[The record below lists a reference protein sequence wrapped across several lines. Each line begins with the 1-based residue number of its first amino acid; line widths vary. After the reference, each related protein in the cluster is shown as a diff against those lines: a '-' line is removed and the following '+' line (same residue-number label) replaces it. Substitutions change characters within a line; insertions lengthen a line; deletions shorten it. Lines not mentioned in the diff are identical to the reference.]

1 MTAAAALLASVAWGV
16 ADFLGGLKSR
26 SVHVLVVLL
35 LAQVFGL
42 VGITFVVAVAGNE
55 PPRSALWAALAGLFG
70 TLGLASFYRGMAVG
84 SISIVAP
91 IAAVGAVVP
100 VVFGIATGDA
110 VTTAHLA
117 GFALA
122 LAGVALA
129 SFERQEAGAMRIAAG
144 VPWAI
149 AAVIGFGG
157 YYVPM
162 HEASEQ
168 DFLWA
173 AFVFRATVG
182 VAAVAAWLTV
192 RPPFQA
198 ARGHLVAIAAIGT
211 FDTLGNVLFAAA
223 ASRGDVSVVSVLATL
238 YPVTTVALAAL
249 VLSERV
255 DRLQLDRLQLVG
267 VASAL
272 VGVVLISAA

>member
-26 SVHVLVVLL
+26 TVPVLVVLF
-35 LAQVFGL
+35 LAQVSGVLAIGL
-42 VGITFVVAVAGNE
+42 VVLVAGN
-55 PPRSALWAALAGLFG
+55 PPPGTSILWAALAGLFV
-70 TLGLASFYRGMAVG
+70 TVGLAAFYRGMAVG

-100 VVFGIATGDA
+100 VVFGIATGDE
-110 VTTAHLA
+110 VSSPRLL

-122 LAGVALA
+122 LSGVALA
-129 SFERQEAGAMRIAAG
+129 SFERELGEVRLAAG

-162 HEASEQ
+162 HAASEQ

-173 AFVFRATVG
+173 ALVLRTTVG
-182 VAAVAAWLTV
+182 VLAFAAWLAV
-192 RPPFQA
+192 RPPLST
-198 ARGHLVAIAAIGT
+198 ARGHLGAIVMIGIL
-211 FDTLGNVLFAAA
+211 DTAGNTLFAAA
-223 ASRGDVSVVSVLATL
+223 SSLGEVSVVSVLATL

-249 VLSERV
+249 VLSERF
-255 DRLQLDRLQLVG
+255 RRLQLVG
-267 VASAL
+267 VLFAMI
-272 VGVVLISAA
+272 GVVLISL

>member
-26 SVHVLVVLL
+26 TVPTIVVLL
-35 LAQVFGL
+35 LAQVSGVL
-42 VGITFVVAVAGNE
+42 AIGIVVVVAGNQ
-55 PPRSALWAALAGLFG
+55 PPGPTVLWAALAGVFG
-70 TLGLASFYRGMAVG
+70 GLGLAAFYRGMAVG

-100 VVFGIATGDA
+100 VVFGIATGDD
-110 VTTAHLA
+110 VSHLQLL
-117 GFALA
+117 GFVLA
-122 LAGVALA
+122 LGGVAAA
-129 SFERQEAGAMRIAAG
+129 SLERQIGDVRIAAG

-162 HEASEQ
+162 HAASEQ

-173 AFVFRATVG
+173 AFVFRSTV
-182 VAAVAAWLTV
+182 AVLALTAWLIL
-192 RPPFQA
+192 RPPITA
-198 ARGHLVAIAAIGT
+198 ARGHLGAIAMIGIL
-211 FDTLGNVLFAAA
+211 DTAGNTLFAAA
-223 ASRGDVSVVSVLATL
+223 SSLGDVSVVSVLATL
-238 YPVTTVALAAL
+238 YPVTTVALAAI
-249 VLSERV
+249 VLGER
-255 DRLQLDRLQLVG
+255 LDRLQLAG

-272 VGVVLISAA
+272 LGVVLISS

>member
-26 SVHVLVVLL
+26 TVHVLVVLL
-35 LAQVFGL
+35 LAQVSGVLAIGL
-42 VGITFVVAVAGNE
+42 VVAVAGNA
-55 PPRSALWAALAGLFG
+55 PPASVLWAALAGLFG

-84 SISIVAP
+84 AISVVAP
-91 IAAVGAVVP
+91 IAAVGAIVP
-100 VVFGIATGDA
+100 VVFGIATGDD
-110 VTTAHLA
+110 VSRPQGI

-122 LAGVALA
+122 LSGVALA
-129 SFERQEAGAMRIAAG
+129 SFERHEAGAVRIAAG

-162 HEASEQ
+162 HAASEQ

-173 AFVFRATVG
+173 ALVFRATVG
-182 VAAVAAWLTV
+182 ALAFAAWLVT
-192 RPPFQA
+192 RPPLRA
-198 ARGHLVAIAAIGT
+198 GRGHLGVIAMIGIL
-211 FDTLGNVLFAAA
+211 DTVGNALFAAA
-223 ASRGDVSVVSVLATL
+223 SSLGEVSVVSVLATL
-238 YPVTTVALAAL
+238 YPVTTVALAAV
-249 VLSERV
+249 VLSERI
-255 DRLQLDRLQLVG
+255 DRLQFVG

-272 VGVVLISAA
+272 TGVVLISAG

>member
-26 SVHVLVVLL
+26 TVPVLVVLF
-35 LAQVFGL
+35 LAQVSGVLAIGL
-42 VGITFVVAVAGNE
+42 VVLIAGN
-55 PPRSALWAALAGLFG
+55 PPPGTSILWAALAGLFV
-70 TLGLASFYRGMAVG
+70 TVGLAAFYRGMAAG

-100 VVFGIATGDA
+100 VVFGIATGDE
-110 VTTAHLA
+110 VSNPQLL

-122 LAGVALA
+122 LSGVALA
-129 SFERQEAGAMRIAAG
+129 SFERELGEVRLAAG

-162 HEASEQ
+162 HAASEQ

-173 AFVFRATVG
+173 ALVLRTTVG
-182 VAAVAAWLTV
+182 VLAFAAWLAV
-192 RPPFQA
+192 RPPLST
-198 ARGHLVAIAAIGT
+198 ARGHLGAIVMIGIL
-211 FDTLGNVLFAAA
+211 DTAGNTLFAAA
-223 ASRGDVSVVSVLATL
+223 SSLGEVSVVSVLATL

-249 VLSERV
+249 VLSERF
-255 DRLQLDRLQLVG
+255 RRLQLVG
-267 VASAL
+267 VLFAMI
-272 VGVVLISAA
+272 GVVLISL

>member
-1 MTAAAALLASVAWGV
+1 MTVAAALLASVAWGV

-26 SVHVLVVLL
+26 TVPLLVVLL
-35 LAQVFGL
+35 LAQVSGVLAIGL
-42 VGITFVVAVAGNE
+42 VVAIAGNA
-55 PPRSALWAALAGLFG
+55 PPGTSILWAALAGVFG
-70 TLGLASFYRGMAVG
+70 TVGLAAFYRGMAVG
-84 SISIVAP
+84 SISVVAP

-100 VVFGIATGDA
+100 VVFGITTGDD
-110 VTTAHLA
+110 VSRLQLL
-117 GFALA
+117 GFVLA

-129 SFERQEAGAMRIAAG
+129 SFERHEAGDVRVAAG

-173 AFVFRATVG
+173 ALVFRATVG
-182 VAAVAAWLTV
+182 VLAFSAWLAV
-192 RPPFQA
+192 RPPIGA
-198 ARGHLVAIAAIGT
+198 ARGHLGAIAMIGIL
-211 FDTLGNVLFAAA
+211 DTAGNTLFAAA
-223 ASRGDVSVVSVLATL
+223 ASLGEVSVVSVLATL

-249 VLSERV
+249 VLTERI
-255 DRLQLDRLQLVG
+255 DRLQLVG
-267 VASAL
+267 VVSAL
-272 VGVVLISAA
+272 AGVVLISAA

>member
-26 SVHVLVVLL
+26 VVPTIVVLL
-35 LAQVFGL
+35 LAQVSGVL
-42 VGITFVVAVAGNE
+42 AIALVVAIAGNA
-55 PPRSALWAALAGLFG
+55 PPGPSILWASLAGLFG
-70 TLGLASFYRGMAVG
+70 TVGLAAFYRGMAVG

-100 VVFGIATGDA
+100 VVFGIATGDD
-110 VTTAHLA
+110 VSRPQFL
-117 GFALA
+117 GFVLA
-122 LAGVALA
+122 LSGVALA
-129 SFERQEAGAMRIAAG
+129 SFERHVGEVRVAAG

-173 AFVFRATVG
+173 ALVFRSTV
-182 VAAVAAWLTV
+182 AVLAFAAWLV
-192 RPPFQA
+192 LRPPVAA
-198 ARGHLVAIAAIGT
+198 ARGHLGAIAMIGIL
-211 FDTLGNVLFAAA
+211 DTAGNTLFAAA
-223 ASRGDVSVVSVLATL
+223 ASLGEVSVVSVLATL

-249 VLSERV
+249 VLSER
-255 DRLQLDRLQLVG
+255 LDRLQLLG
-267 VASAL
+267 VVSAL
-272 VGVVLISAA
+272 AGVVLISAA

>member
-1 MTAAAALLASVAWGV
+1 MIAAACALGASIAWGV
-16 ADFLGGLKSR
+16 GDFLGGLKSR
-26 SVHVLVVLL
+26 TIHLLVVLL
-35 LAQVFGL
+35 LAQVSGL
-42 VGITFVVAVAGNE
+42 IGIGLIVALAGNG
-55 PPRSALWAALAGLFG
+55 PPGASVLWAAPAGLCG
-70 TLGLASFYRGMAVG
+70 ALGLAAFYRGMAVG

-91 IAAVGAVVP
+91 IAAIAAVVP
-100 VVFGIATGDA
+100 VVFGIATGDDVSA
-110 VTTAHLA
+110 AQLA

-129 SFERQEAGAMRIAAG
+129 SFERHESGDVKVAAG

-173 AFVFRATVG
+173 ALVFRAS
-182 VAAVAAWLTV
+182 AAIIALAAWLV
-192 RPPFQA
+192 LRPSLAA
-198 ARGHLVAIAAIGT
+198 ARGSLGAIALIGLM
-211 FDTLGNVLFAAA
+211 DTAGNTLFAAA
-223 ASRGDVSVVSVLATL
+223 SSQGEVSVVSVLATL
-238 YPVTTVALAAL
+238 YPVTTVALAAI

-255 DRLQLDRLQLVG
+255 NRLQGVG
-267 VASAL
+267 VIAAL
-272 VGVVLISAA
+272 TGVVLISAG

>member
-1 MTAAAALLASVAWGV
+1 VTVAAALLASVAWGV

-26 SVHVLVVLL
+26 AVHVLVVLL

-42 VGITFVVAVAGNE
+42 LGIAVVVAVAANQ
-55 PPRSALWAALAGLFG
+55 PPRSVLWASLAGAFG

-100 VVFGIATGDA
+100 VVFGIATGDE
-110 VTTAHLA
+110 VSRAHVA

-129 SFERQEAGAMRIAAG
+129 SFERQEAGTMRIAAG

-162 HEASEQ
+162 HEASEE

-182 VAAVAAWLTV
+182 VIAFAAWVAV
-192 RPPFQA
+192 RPRLRA
-198 ARGHLVAIAAIGT
+198 ARGHLFAIAAIGI
-211 FDTLGNVLFAAA
+211 FDTLGNALFAMAS
-223 ASRGDVSVVSVLATL
+223 SRGEVSVVSVLATL
-238 YPVTTVALAAL
+238 YPVTTVALAAI
-249 VLSERV
+249 VLSERI
-255 DRLQLDRLQLVG
+255 DRLQLVG

-272 VGVVLISAA
+272 TGVVLISAG

>member
-35 LAQVFGL
+35 LAQISGL
-42 VGITFVVAVAGNE
+42 LGIALVVAIAGNA
-55 PPRSALWAALAGLFG
+55 PPRSVLWATLAGLCG
-70 TLGLASFYRGMAVG
+70 ALGLASFYRGMAVG
-84 SISIVAP
+84 SFSIVAP

-100 VVFGIATGDA
+100 VVYGISTGDD
-110 VTTAHLA
+110 VSRLQVL
-117 GFALA
+117 GFVLA

-129 SFERQEAGAMRIAAG
+129 SFERHETGQARLAAG

-173 AFVFRATVG
+173 ALVFRTTVAF
-182 VAAVAAWLTV
+182 VALSAWLAV
-192 RPPFQA
+192 RPAIAP
-198 ARGHLVAIAAIGT
+198 ARGHLGAIAMIGIL
-211 FDTLGNVLFAAA
+211 DTAGNTLFAAA
-223 ASRGDVSVVSVLATL
+223 ASLGEVSVVSVLATL

-249 VLSERV
+249 VLTERI
-255 DRLQLDRLQLVG
+255 DRLQLVG
-267 VASAL
+267 VVSAL
-272 VGVVLISAA
+272 AGVVLISAA

>member
-26 SVHVLVVLL
+26 TVHVLVVLF
-35 LAQVFGL
+35 LAQVSGVLAIGL
-42 VGITFVVAVAGNE
+42 VVLVAGN
-55 PPRSALWAALAGLFG
+55 PPPGTSILWAALAGLFV
-70 TLGLASFYRGMAVG
+70 TVGLAAFYRGMAVG

-100 VVFGIATGDA
+100 VVFGIATGDE
-110 VTTAHLA
+110 VSRFQLL

-122 LAGVALA
+122 LSGVALA
-129 SFERQEAGAMRIAAG
+129 SFEREVGEVRVAAG

-173 AFVFRATVG
+173 ALVLRTTVG
-182 VAAVAAWLTV
+182 VLAFAAWLAV
-192 RPPFQA
+192 RPPLST
-198 ARGHLVAIAAIGT
+198 ARGHLGAIVMIGIL
-211 FDTLGNVLFAAA
+211 DTVGNTLFAAA
-223 ASRGDVSVVSVLATL
+223 SSLGEVSVVSVLATL

-249 VLSERV
+249 YLGER
-255 DRLQLDRLQLVG
+255 LDRLQLAG

-272 VGVVLISAA
+272 LGVVLIAG

>member
-26 SVHVLVVLL
+26 TVHVLVVLL
-35 LAQVFGL
+35 LAQVSGVLAIGL
-42 VGITFVVAVAGNE
+42 VVAIAGNA
-55 PPRSALWAALAGLFG
+55 PPASVLWAALAGLFG

-84 SISIVAP
+84 AISVVAP

-100 VVFGIATGDA
+100 VVYGIATGDD
-110 VTTAHLA
+110 VSRLQGI

-122 LAGVALA
+122 LSGVALA
-129 SFERQEAGAMRIAAG
+129 SFERHEAGAIRMAAG

-173 AFVFRATVG
+173 ALVFRITVG
-182 VAAVAAWLTV
+182 VLAFAAWVAL
-192 RPPFQA
+192 RPALSA
-198 ARGHLVAIAAIGT
+198 ARGHLGAIAMIGIL
-211 FDTLGNVLFAAA
+211 DTAGNALFAAA
-223 ASRGDVSVVSVLATL
+223 ASLGEVSVVSVLATL

-249 VLSERV
+249 VLSERI
-255 DRLQLDRLQLVG
+255 DRLQLVG

-272 VGVVLISAA
+272 TGVVLISAA

>member
-26 SVHVLVVLL
+26 TVPTIVVLL
-35 LAQVFGL
+35 LAQVSGVL
-42 VGITFVVAVAGNE
+42 AIGIVVAVAAN
-55 PPRSALWAALAGLFG
+55 PPPISILWAALAGLFG
-70 TLGLASFYRGMAVG
+70 TVGLASFYRGMAVG

-100 VVFGIATGDA
+100 VVFGIATGDE
-110 VTTAHLA
+110 VSGLQLV

-122 LAGVALA
+122 LGGVALA
-129 SFERQEAGAMRIAAG
+129 SFERQVGEVRVAAG

-162 HEASEQ
+162 HAASEQ

-173 AFVFRATVG
+173 ALVFRATVG
-182 VAAVAAWLTV
+182 ILALAAWLTV
-192 RPPFQA
+192 RPPIRA
-198 ARGHLVAIAAIGT
+198 ARGHLRAIALIGIL
-211 FDTLGNVLFAAA
+211 DTAGNALFAAA
-223 ASRGDVSVVSVLATL
+223 ASLGEVSVVSVLATL
-238 YPVTTVALAAL
+238 YPVTTIALAAL
-249 VLSERV
+249 YLGER
-255 DRLQLDRLQLVG
+255 LDRLQLAG

-272 VGVVLISAA
+272 TGVVLISAG